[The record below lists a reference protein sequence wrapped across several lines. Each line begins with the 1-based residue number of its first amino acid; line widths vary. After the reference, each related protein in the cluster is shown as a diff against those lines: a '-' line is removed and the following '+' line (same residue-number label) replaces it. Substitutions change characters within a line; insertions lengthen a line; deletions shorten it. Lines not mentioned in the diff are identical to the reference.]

1 MVITMFKYTHTIV
14 NTSIRLGRFGIE
26 TLRSA
31 ALLYSSSLTPKL
43 AQPLKTG
50 CTTVQYRYRF
60 IE

>member
-1 MVITMFKYTHTIV
+1 MVITVFKYTHTIV

-31 ALLYSSSLTPKL
+31 ALLYLSSLTPKL

-50 CTTVQYRYRF
+50 CTTVQ
-60 IE
+60 